1 MKVSSASPN
10 GVLPLSRA
18 SSAVI
23 GAGESVSNEHRLC
36 ERVRSEQAQLLLSA
50 KGAGAER
57 CKDGKREK
65 EGRRFFVFS
74 FRDSGKK
81 ILSFGKLKVRKLSKV
96 FESLHQ
102 LSGVYLCLA
111 GPGAA

>member
-1 MKVSSASPN
+1 VKVSSASPN

-50 KGAGAER
+50 EGAGAER
-57 CKDGKREK
+57 CRTE
-65 EGRRFFVFS
+65 EERRRGDAFLFLVS
-74 FRDSGKK
+74 GIRDFQA
-81 ILSFGKLKVRKLSKV
+81 L
-96 FESLHQ
+96 
-102 LSGVYLCLA
+102 
-111 GPGAA
+111 